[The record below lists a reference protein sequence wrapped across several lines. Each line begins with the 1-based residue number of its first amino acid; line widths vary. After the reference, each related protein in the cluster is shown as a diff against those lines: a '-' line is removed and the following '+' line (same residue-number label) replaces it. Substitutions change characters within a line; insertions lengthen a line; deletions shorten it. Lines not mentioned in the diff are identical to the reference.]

1 MSFVKAWIGLLCIN
15 ELSIIINI
23 VYINEYTKNGNNY
36 SLLYYISNILSLIYT
51 LYKFTA
57 IIAAGLG
64 WSTYNDL
71 VFILLFSHL

>member
-15 ELSIIINI
+15 EISIIINI

-36 SLLYYISNILSLIYT
+36 SLLYYLSNILSLIYT
-51 LYKFTA
+51 LYKLTV
-57 IIAAGLG
+57 INAANKG
-64 WSTYNDL
+64 WSIFNDL